1 MNKLLL
7 ILVIVV
13 VLIVGLVIGVIGYFE
28 LYQHT
33 TKLNNYTGNG
43 VSFEYPT
50 DYNITEV
57 KNNSNVENFS
67 SFNATKLEISQAFLI
82 AQNKKNPDLTFQV
95 SKSPVNGTV
104 YHGISLDEYFE
115 SLINDLKSRGW
126 YIDADNTTTTQ
137 KVNNTSEKVQTYIIN
152 YDEKLRSKADSVNGE
167 IMMLDINGV
176 RYIIAFQGKG
186 NQNYDDRAFST
197 VLNSFKV
204 LPGN

>member
-1 MNKLLL
+1 MNKLML

-28 LYQHT
+28 FYQHT

-43 VSFEYPT
+43 VSFEYPA

-57 KNNSNVENFS
+57 KSNFTIENFS
-67 SFNATKLEISQAFLI
+67 KLEISPAFLI
-82 AQNKKNPDLTFQV
+82 AKNTKNPDLTFQV

-104 YHGISLDEYFE
+104 YHGVSLDEYFN

-126 YIDADNTTTTQ
+126 YIDADNTTRS
-137 KVNNTSEKVQTYIIN
+137 VDNTSEEVRTYIIN

-167 IMMLDINGV
+167 IMMFDINGI

-186 NQNYDDRAFST
+186 KQNYDDRAFIT
-197 VLNSFKV
+197 VIDSFKV